1 MRIIV
6 PFAVLAIFQ
15 PLAAWSQAA
24 PAANAAA
31 TNAAYLAARA
41 QFENPANRFE
51 YASIAQQLR
60 DVLEVA
66 PDAHDARLLRVAA
79 LIKAGDRRAAGEEMK
94 RVVAARDKL
103 DETQHLRLRVL
114 AANLAG
120 KPQEEIR
127 FLTQLVDREP
137 ENRWLQYELARANAD
152 LEAYALVV
160 QHIEQALALD
170 NPGDRWEASWL
181 HYLHSKALL
190 RGGGDPRAAVAAALA
205 GRGEATTWQ
214 PTLYRLALAQYA
226 SGDADGGGKSLDEYV
241 ESVRREGRMSEGAI
255 QRNLGLFFY
264 ELRDYKQAEKH
275 LRDGLELGPESTYTL
290 RALGY
295 LLIEKPGGLAEGK
308 ALIERGLEKA
318 PNDADL
324 LDARGWALY
333 RENRAAEGY
342 SWLRRAQLAGG
353 GYSQRIA
360 DHLAAVAAEL
370 KDSRR
375 PPAPHTRWL

>member
-1 MRIIV
+1 
-6 PFAVLAIFQ
+6 
-15 PLAAWSQAA
+15 
-24 PAANAAA
+24 
-31 TNAAYLAARA
+31 
-41 QFENPANRFE
+41 
-51 YASIAQQLR
+51 
-60 DVLEVA
+60 
-66 PDAHDARLLRVAA
+66 
-79 LIKAGDRRAAGEEMK
+79 
-94 RVVAARDKL
+94 
-103 DETQHLRLRVL
+103 
-114 AANLAG
+114 
-120 KPQEEIR
+120 
-127 FLTQLVDREP
+127 
-137 ENRWLQYELARANAD
+137 
-152 LEAYALVV
+152 
-160 QHIEQALALD
+160 
-170 NPGDRWEASWL
+170 
-181 HYLHSKALL
+181 
-190 RGGGDPRAAVAAALA
+190 
-205 GRGEATTWQ
+205 
-214 PTLYRLALAQYA
+214 
-226 SGDADGGGKSLDEYV
+226 
-241 ESVRREGRMSEGAI
+241 MSEGAI

>member
-31 TNAAYLAARA
+31 TNAAYLAVRA

-190 RGGGDPRAAVAAALA
+190 RGG
-205 GRGEATTWQ
+205 
-214 PTLYRLALAQYA
+214 
-226 SGDADGGGKSLDEYV
+226 
-241 ESVRREGRMSEGAI
+241 
-255 QRNLGLFFY
+255 
-264 ELRDYKQAEKH
+264 
-275 LRDGLELGPESTYTL
+275 
-290 RALGY
+290 
-295 LLIEKPGGLAEGK
+295 
-308 ALIERGLEKA
+308 
-318 PNDADL
+318 
-324 LDARGWALY
+324 
-333 RENRAAEGY
+333 
-342 SWLRRAQLAGG
+342 AGG
-353 GYSQRIA
+353 ARRG
-360 DHLAAVAAEL
+360 DHLATHALSARSRAIRIGRCRWRRKVA
-370 KDSRR
+370 RR
-375 PPAPHTRWL
+375 IRRVGATGRPDVGRRHPEEPRSVLL